1 MLCSVRGAVLP
12 VEDTTDRLS
21 TRLAMGATLGSPAEE
36 PMKPA
41 RSRLAVAT
49 SCFSIALLAAS
60 AVAQAGNLFTASSS
74 GPLFAFGG
82 SGVLVF
88 AWSQNTVYFNVDI
101 TATLADTT
109 PGGPIPGTQGVVYL
123 TTSFGPG
130 TTPANNAAPPVT
142 VSGLKGFFEPRRLF
156 SGLGLNAGTYYLVW
170 APTNHT
176 PHLSMS
182 PAAAMPNAVTMGP
195 GVSFVGNGNSDTVDP
210 FPPATNTPV
219 SESGIGSSSFII
231 TITGDP
237 PDLAGVPTP
246 PTAPT
251 PTAVPT
257 LSAWGTL
264 ALAGLL
270 VLLTMLSWSRRRRT
284 RA

>member
-1 MLCSVRGAVLP
+1 VSGVRAWARVLGQHAVGIGVAEKEWIGAENELERHEAQERRGQRDQPVGDHASHRRVTMLCSVRGAVLP

-21 TRLAMGATLGSPAEE
+21 TQLAMGATLGSPAEE

-88 AWSQNTVYFNVDI
+88 AWSQETVYFNIDI

-142 VSGLKGFFEPRRLF
+142 VSGLKGFFEPRRL
-156 SGLGLNAGTYYLVW
+156 LG
-170 APTNHT
+170 
-176 PHLSMS
+176 
-182 PAAAMPNAVTMGP
+182 
-195 GVSFVGNGNSDTVDP
+195 
-210 FPPATNTPV
+210 
-219 SESGIGSSSFII
+219 
-231 TITGDP
+231 
-237 PDLAGVPTP
+237 
-246 PTAPT
+246 
-251 PTAVPT
+251 
-257 LSAWGTL
+257 
-264 ALAGLL
+264 
-270 VLLTMLSWSRRRRT
+270 T
-284 RA
+284 RAQRWHVLPRMGSHEPHAALVDVTGSGDAQCCHDGARRELCG